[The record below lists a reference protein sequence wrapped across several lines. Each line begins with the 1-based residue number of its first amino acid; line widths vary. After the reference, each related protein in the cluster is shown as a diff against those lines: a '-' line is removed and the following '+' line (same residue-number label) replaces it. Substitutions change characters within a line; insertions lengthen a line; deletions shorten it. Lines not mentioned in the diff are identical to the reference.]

1 MRWCPSIKMCA
12 VLACAAALLGPALL
26 LAGVT
31 SAWPGIAL
39 SLAVVWFMLLL
50 LGSLNA
56 SLVSCSRFLQSI
68 TQKDFSASLAR
79 GFCTEFETLATQMR
93 SAVSAL
99 KLDLGFYKSIVLD
112 LPQPML
118 TVDHEAS
125 ITHINQSALEMLQIP
140 GKASTWIG
148 RKAGEFFYEDP
159 SRDTNV
165 ARVMRDKQDKITGET
180 VLTGRMGRK
189 VTVRADRLKLFDL
202 EGNLIGGLCIYN
214 DLTAIRESE
223 KLATDRAESMRHAA
237 HEMEDISLGLLQ
249 ASEGL
254 DREISQVAKGALE
267 QCERTVRAAES
278 VRDLN
283 ASVSQ
288 VASSAEAASLE
299 AANTEQQ
306 AQEGFQVVERSV
318 EAINQVDKT
327 ARELS
332 EDMSTL
338 SERSRSIGKV
348 LEMISDIA
356 DQTNLLALNAAIEA
370 ARAGDA
376 GRGFAVVAD
385 EVRKLAEKTMTATKE
400 VGESIGDIQEA
411 AATNLERMRLAVD
424 LIGQSTKLA
433 NGSGQALAGI
443 VEMARSNVARSR
455 EIAASAETQSE
466 IAGMAAF
473 GMDEVRRIAEETSE
487 GMGKASR
494 AVHELSG
501 TAGSLK
507 RLVEKLGGDGQT
519 ALPA

>member
-1 MRWCPSIKMCA
+1 MKA
-12 VLACAAALLGPALL
+12 
-26 LAGVT
+26 
-31 SAWPGIAL
+31 
-39 SLAVVWFMLLL
+39 
-50 LGSLNA
+50 SLN
-56 SLVSCSRFLQSI
+56 SLRPFL
-68 TQKDFSASLAR
+68 TALAKKDFAADLPPAP
-79 GFCTEFETLATQMR
+79 CQEFEDLASNIR
-93 SAVSAL
+93 AAVGAL
-99 KLDLGFYKSIVLD
+99 KRDLGFYKSIVID

-118 TVDHEAS
+118 TVDHEAN
-125 ITHINQSALEMLQIP
+125 ITHINQSALEMLQIS
-140 GKASTWIG
+140 GKADTWIG
-148 RKAGEFFYEDP
+148 RKAGEFFYEDAK
-159 SRDTNV
+159 RDTNV
-165 ARVMRDKQDKITGET
+165 AKVMREKEDKITGET

-189 VTVRADRLKLFDL
+189 VNVQADRLKLFDL
-202 EGNLIGGLCIYN
+202 EGHLIGGLCVYN

-223 KLATDRAESMRHAA
+223 KLAMERAESIRHAA
-237 HEMEDISLGLLQ
+237 HEMEDITLGLLG
-249 ASEGL
+249 ASETL
-254 DREISQVAKGALE
+254 DREISQVAKGSLE

-288 VASSAEAASLE
+288 VASSAEAASSE
-299 AANTEQQ
+299 AASTEQQ
-306 AQEGFQVVERSV
+306 ARQGFQVVERSV

-327 ARELS
+327 ARDLAQ
-332 EDMSTL
+332 DMSTL

-400 VGESIGDIQEA
+400 VGDSIGDIQDA

-424 LIGQSTKLA
+424 LVSQSTKLA
-433 NGSGQALAGI
+433 NESGQALAGI
-443 VEMARSNVARSR
+443 VDMARSNVERAR

-466 IAGMAAF
+466 IARMAAS

-487 GMGKASR
+487 GMDKASR
-494 AVHELSG
+494 EVHELTG

-507 RLVEKLGGDGQT
+507 RLVETLGGNGQT
-519 ALPA
+519 ALPH